1 MKSSQSAV
9 HDIMSQRVFALVGA
23 SRSGK
28 KFGNA
33 ILRDLKAKGLKVFP
47 VHPQA
52 ESIEGERCYPDFKS
66 LPEKPGAVIVCVP
79 PTQTEKV
86 VKETFE
92 AGITRVWLQQ
102 GAVSDA
108 ALKFCESHEV
118 TTVHGQCILMFAEPV
133 QSIHGFHRWIWK
145 LIGKYPASTPH
156 HTSPH

>member
-1 MKSSQSAV
+1 MKSSQTAV
-9 HDIMSQRVFALVGA
+9 QEVMAQRVFALVGA

-33 ILRDLKAKGLKVFP
+33 ILRELKGKGLKVFP

-52 ESIEGERCYPDFKS
+52 ENIEGDRCYPDLKS
-66 LPEKPGAVIVCVP
+66 LPEKPGAVVICVSP
-79 PTQTEKV
+79 AQSERV
-86 VKETFE
+86 VKDAFE

-108 ALKFCESHEV
+108 ALKFCESHKM

-133 QSIHGFHRWIWK
+133 QSIHSFHRWIWK
-145 LIGKYPASTPH
+145 LIGKYPSLTPH
-156 HTSPH
+156 HPSPH